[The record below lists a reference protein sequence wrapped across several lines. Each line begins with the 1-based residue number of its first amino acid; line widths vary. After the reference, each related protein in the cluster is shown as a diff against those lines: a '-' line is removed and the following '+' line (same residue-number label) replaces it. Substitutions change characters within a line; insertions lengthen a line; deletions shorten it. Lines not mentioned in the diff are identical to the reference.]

1 LDDTRGKSQ
10 AVRPAD
16 HRQFSADLARRRPG
30 GAFTPQQTRGA
41 TRQACAPDRRE
52 RVKLLVFCRFSS
64 WLVISGGDS
73 FCPDTA
79 DEHASVR
86 WRRQRQV

>member
-1 LDDTRGKSQ
+1 
-10 AVRPAD
+10 
-16 HRQFSADLARRRPG
+16 
-30 GAFTPQQTRGA
+30 
-41 TRQACAPDRRE
+41 
-52 RVKLLVFCRFSS
+52 VKLLVFCRFSS